1 MSHSAMR
8 IASTEDINHM
18 GTALALAG
26 RSLGIVA
33 PNPAVGC
40 VIVASDGQVAG
51 RGWTQF
57 GGRPH
62 AESEAV
68 ARAGEQCRGATA
80 YVTLEPC
87 DHRGKTSACSKALIK
102 AEIKRVVVACKDQD
116 PRVSGKGIERLKNA
130 GIEVV
135 QGILEEEAK
144 SLNAGFFM
152 RLKKGR
158 PLFTLKSATTLDGR
172 IATRS
177 GHSEWISGSEARTTG
192 HMLRARHDAIMIG
205 IGTALADNPQLT
217 CRIAGMGDYSPRRII
232 TDSSL
237 KLPLSSPLV
246 ETANQIPTI
255 ILTATGGDRKKIKSF
270 KKRGVKIIELT
281 PSLSGQPAPEVM
293 AKALGLEGLN
303 SVLIEGGS
311 KLAGSF
317 MSARLIDR
325 LSWFHAPKI
334 IGGDGVPSVAAY
346 GVDSLIDAQSF
357 QRTAQYQCGK
367 DIYETYERK
376 SDA

>member
-1 MSHSAMR
+1 MR

-26 RSLGIVA
+26 RSLGMVA

-62 AESEAV
+62 AEYEAIK
-68 ARAGEQCRGATA
+68 RAGEQCRGATA

-87 DHRGKTSACSKALIK
+87 DHQGKTPACSKALIK
-102 AEIKRVVVACKDQD
+102 AAIKRVVVACKDPD
-116 PRVSGKGIERLKNA
+116 PRVSGKGLKRLKNA

-135 QGILEEEAK
+135 QGILEQEAQY
-144 SLNAGFFM
+144 LNSGFFT
-152 RLKKGR
+152 RLAKGR

-172 IATRS
+172 TATRS
-177 GHSEWISGSEARTTG
+177 GHSKWITGLEARATG

-217 CRIAGMGDYSPRRII
+217 CRIAGMEVYSPRRII
-232 TDSSL
+232 TDSTL

-255 ILTATGGDRKKIKSF
+255 ILTATGSDRGKIRALKKQ
-270 KKRGVKIIELT
+270 GVKVIELK
-281 PSLSGQPAPEVM
+281 PSLSNQLAPEVM
-293 AKALGLEGLN
+293 AEALGDEGIN
-303 SVLIEGGS
+303 SVLIEGGG

-317 MSARLIDR
+317 MSAGLIDR
-325 LSWFHAPKI
+325 LAWFHAPKL
-334 IGGDGVPSVAAY
+334 IGGDGIPSIAAY
-346 GVDSLIDAQSF
+346 GVENLLDAQSF
-357 QRTAQYQCGK
+357 QRTAQHKCGK
-367 DIYETYERK
+367 DIYETYDLK